1 MVYYKIPKKIKYYRT
16 NWDKSTKHD
25 REVNLNKIDTMVTE
39 LL

>member
-1 MVYYKIPKKIKYYRT
+1 MTYYEIPKNIKHYKT

-25 REVNLNKIDTMVTE
+25 REVNLNKIDMMVIE